1 MNLSVHVLSLE
12 SQGHSHLFSYRPPVS
27 VSALFPTNARSA
39 TSGRCA
45 LEVLQLSVQQ
55 EGEADMDVEL
65 LRKGLLAVKL
75 KGEEEGRNKKGGDGK
90 GGAASAGASANAEG
104 EGLIMPG

>member
-1 MNLSVHVLSLE
+1 MSASAVFSVHAFL
-12 SQGHSHLFSYRPPVS
+12 
-27 VSALFPTNARSA
+27 A

-75 KGEEEGRNKKGGDGK
+75 KGEEEGRNKKNRSGK
-90 GGAASAGASANAEG
+90 GGSALSGVSVDVEG